1 MKTVCIRS
9 VVDIIVLFIIMVV
22 RIGFLVH

>member
-1 MKTVCIRS
+1 MKTVCICS

-22 RIGFLVH
+22 SIGFLVH